1 MRAREFLKE
10 ETTLPPEQ
18 ADPMNHVFVLPGVS
32 SSDPYQIYRLGVAI
46 ARARSDART
55 DGITSKLP
63 AWSAQAA
70 FGEDAVI
77 AGFNANVAPAIDHA
91 LKMAYKAVGSH
102 HEDLNHGDLRSQE
115 HPAVNTTSPV
125 TAFRGYP
132 R

>member
-18 ADPMNHVFVLPGVS
+18 GDPMNHVFTLPGVK

-46 ARARSDART
+46 ARARSDAGT
-55 DGITSKLP
+55 QDPIPNMP
-63 AWSAQAA
+63 AWSPEAA

-77 AGFNANVAPAIDHA
+77 AGFNDSVGPAIDYA
-91 LKMAYKAVGSH
+91 LKMAGLPVKKVQISTPDSL
-102 HEDLNHGDLRSQE
+102 EPSL
-115 HPAVNTTSPV
+115 VNRQSPV
-125 TAFRGYP
+125 NAFKGYP